1 MCRAF
6 FVLDVVFFSVVD
18 KFSMEKHAE
27 EFQVRRKFPRKELQ
41 KSVGVLS
48 RGSYFIAHSTDIGEG
63 GLSIRTDMVLNEGS
77 QVIVSFQIPGGGFV
91 SARAEVRSTQK
102 KEETGEVVHGL
113 SFENISFSSKRQIRA
128 YVSARTGS

>member
-1 MCRAF
+1 MQGPF
-6 FVLDVVFFSVVD
+6 FVSHEVFKRAVD
-18 KFSMEKHAE
+18 KKSMDKHVE
-27 EFQVRRKFPRKELQ
+27 EYQIRRKFPRKELN
-41 KSVGVLS
+41 KSVGILS
-48 RGSYFIAHSTDIGEG
+48 RGHYFIAHSTDVGEG

-77 QVIVSFQIPGGGFV
+77 QVIVNFQIPGGGFV